1 MIEAFIKTAIETLFS
16 AGGTGWAVAV
26 LTGVWAYILDARVH
40 TIQKSAQAAI
50 ADQYEKR
57 LVEFRNIVEAI
68 SASTNTVTSL
78 QGSVSSS
85 AETTN
90 QLAVAFTKLLREYEV
105 QHEKWDDRGATIH
118 KQLEDIQRRLES
130 LQRKAP

>member
-1 MIEAFIKTAIETLFS
+1 MIESFIKTAIETLFT
-16 AGGTGWAVAV
+16 AGGTGWAVSV
-26 LTGVWAYILDARVH
+26 IIGIWAYILDARVH
-40 TIQKSAQAAI
+40 TVQENAKAAV
-50 ADQYEKR
+50 AEQYEKR

-68 SASTNTVTSL
+68 SASTNTITTL

-105 QHEKWDDRGATIH
+105 QHEKWDDRGASIH
-118 KQLEDIQRRLES
+118 KQLEDVQRRLEN
-130 LQRKAP
+130 LQRKAA